1 VVLPLARAAAVSTG
15 LRVRPHKL
23 APRRRAHVEEGRHW
37 SGLGLGLG
45 LGSGLGLGLGLG
57 LGFGLGLGL
66 GLGFGLG
73 LGSLTLALTLTWCA
87 RGAAAKVRAAGAQ

>member
-1 VVLPLARAAAVSTG
+1 MVLPLARAAAVSTG

-57 LGFGLGLGL
+57 LGFGLGLG
-66 GLGFGLG
+66 
-73 LGSLTLALTLTWCA
+73 SLTLALTLTWCA